1 MIEGGTLS
9 RYEIKTSSFCSLL
22 GENREAR
29 NRYSPTNVALISSA
43 AEPTGTGMELLM
55 KRKSVI

>member
-1 MIEGGTLS
+1 MN
-9 RYEIKTSSFCSLL
+9 RYEVKTSSFCSLL

-29 NRYSPTNVALISSA
+29 NRYSPTNVVLISSA
-43 AEPTGTGMELLM
+43 AEPTGTGRELLM